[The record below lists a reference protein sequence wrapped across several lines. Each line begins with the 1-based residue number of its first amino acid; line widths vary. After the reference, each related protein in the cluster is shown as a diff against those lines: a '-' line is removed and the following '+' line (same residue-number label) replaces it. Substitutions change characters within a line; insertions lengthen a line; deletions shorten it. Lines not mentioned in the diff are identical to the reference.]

1 MGGVE
6 KVAIDAGASL
16 LNQGA
21 IGLLALFGWMAVV
34 VMGTA
39 IIVMWKALRASESDK
54 VKILTDAAEAAEKER
69 AEQDRKMDRL
79 QAVLEAKV
87 RR

>member
-6 KVAIDAGASL
+6 KVAVDAGINL
-16 LNQGA
+16 LNQGP
-21 IGLLALFGWMAVV
+21 IGLLALFGWLSVV
-34 VMGTA
+34 VMGVA
-39 IIVMWKALRASESDK
+39 LVVMWKALRQSEAARVQD
-54 VKILTDAAEAAEKER
+54 LRDAATAAEKER
-69 AEQDRKMDRL
+69 DEQDRKMDRL